1 MTLAPELHLTAGGHR
16 TRGDCESA
24 LAAQHTPPDHLAAR
38 LGVSAAKLEVYAF
51 RRGGFACHA
60 RAGRT
65 APSVDKLS
73 GVFFCERGA
82 TAVIDLRRHPSQVN
96 ARPTIRRQ
104 KLSALGRRGERA
116 PVRRY
121 LEAHSSRLSCLAK
134 SLHPDVHA
142 SCVVGAR
149 HRRHRADGQQTPAW
163 HWAHLRFCANWQ
175 LRTTLA

>member
-1 MTLAPELHLTAGGHR
+1 MTLALELHLTPRGHR

-24 LAAQHTPPDHLAAR
+24 LAAQHPPPDHLAAR

-51 RRGGFACHA
+51 PQGGFARHA

-73 GVFFCERGA
+73 GVFFRERRA
-82 TAVIDLRRHPSQVN
+82 TAVIDLRRHPSQVD

-121 LEAHSSRLSCLAK
+121 FEAHSSCLSCRPK

-142 SCVVGAR
+142 SRIVGAR
-149 HRRHRADGQQTPAW
+149 HRRHRADGQQTSAKQ
-163 HWAHLRFCANWQ
+163 WAHVRFCANWQ
-175 LRTTLA
+175 LSTTLA